1 MVYNLKRNSKLLDQI
16 YLTCSTFYLELMSST
31 YASALIRS
39 LYIIVLHNQGEG
51 CHVRRLACQSR
62 GFADT

>member
-1 MVYNLKRNSKLLDQI
+1 MYIRK
-16 YLTCSTFYLELMSST
+16 Y
-31 YASALIRS
+31 ALIRS

-51 CHVRRLACQSR
+51 CHVRRLACQSH